1 MKKFLAS
8 LLAVSMIAGM
18 SATSF
23 AYQVENGTP
32 DDLSVNEAFESMIKE
47 KDGKFYYDDE
57 DGYPIADVLVGPFGY
72 DAEDKYL
79 TTDVSIEF
87 GKTAYYFL
95 TSRTLEGEANEA
107 NYTDENKSTA
117 ADASDILDAAKV
129 KFVTN
134 SDTVSGL
141 KIKTDLEEGEDLIDG
156 ITVTKKKISDV
167 GRYEHEV
174 GDTGED
180 EWIPDSTE
188 GSAALNLLKGYGF
201 EEDKY
206 YYMIALSIE
215 DSSSVSDAD
224 IIGSFILSK
233 TGKPKCDDISF
244 DFAINV
250 DWEYSYRN
258 DTSADQELTITG
270 DFEPVL
276 ADKYYALKFD
286 CDEEVEF
293 TFEDDSTF
301 TVDVSGQ
308 PKTLVYY
315 DTEYNSRV
323 ASRYPLAELNFWN
336 GNGAKFNRT
345 GEFFL
350 AVGEDAEDYA
360 QFLYQVNSDGT
371 LSEVPGA
378 EYDDS
383 DGGFYFKT
391 RTLGSYVYSDMDL
404 SDEIEED
411 ENDDI
416 VVTPDDS
423 VVSPVVPVNPGT
435 GARA

>member
-32 DDLSVNEAFESMIKE
+32 DDLSVKEAFESMIKE
-47 KDGKFYYDDE
+47 KDGNFYYDDE
-57 DGYPIADVLVGPFGY
+57 DGYPLADVLVGPFGY
-72 DAEDKYL
+72 DSEEKYL
-79 TTDVSIEF
+79 LNEDSIEF
-87 GKTAYYFL
+87 GETAYYFL
-95 TSRTLEGEANEA
+95 TTLTLEGTDDEAT
-107 NYTDENKSTA
+107 YTDENRSNA
-117 ADASDILDAAKV
+117 NDADTILDAAEV

-134 SDTVSGL
+134 SDTVDGV

-156 ITVTKKKISDV
+156 ISIIKRKITDV
-167 GRYEHEV
+167 GHYVHEV
-174 GDTGED
+174 GDTGAD
-180 EWIPDSTE
+180 DWITDGAVITD
-188 GSAALNLLKGYGF
+188 LTDDYGF
-201 EEDKY
+201 EADEY
-206 YYMIALSIE
+206 YYLLAMTLE

-224 IIGSFILSK
+224 IIGSIILSK
-233 TGKPKCDDISF
+233 SGKPKADDISF

-250 DWEYSYRN
+250 DWEYSYR
-258 DTSADQELTITG
+258 DDPTDELTITG
-270 DFEPVL
+270 DFETVL

-435 GARA
+435 GAVA

>member
-1 MKKFLAS
+1 MCIRDSADTILA
-8 LLAVSMIAGM
+8 
-18 SATSF
+18 
-23 AYQVENGTP
+23 
-32 DDLSVNEAFESMIKE
+32 
-47 KDGKFYYDDE
+47 
-57 DGYPIADVLVGPFGY
+57 
-72 DAEDKYL
+72 
-79 TTDVSIEF
+79 
-87 GKTAYYFL
+87 
-95 TSRTLEGEANEA
+95 
-107 NYTDENKSTA
+107 
-117 ADASDILDAAKV
+117 AAKT
-129 KFVTN
+129 KLVTN
-134 SDTVSGL
+134 SDTVDGL

-167 GRYEHEV
+167 GHYEHEV

-180 EWIPDSTE
+180 EWVPEADVLT
-188 GSAALNLLKGYGF
+188 ALETNYGF
-201 EEDKY
+201 EADKY